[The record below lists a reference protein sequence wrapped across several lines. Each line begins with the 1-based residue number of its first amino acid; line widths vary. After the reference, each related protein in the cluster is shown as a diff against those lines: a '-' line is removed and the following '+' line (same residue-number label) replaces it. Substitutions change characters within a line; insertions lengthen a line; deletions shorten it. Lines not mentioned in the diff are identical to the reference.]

1 MSNWTHPQC
10 EACWIASE
18 TTIVSYGTLEIRRPH
33 MLIGPG
39 IEMCCYCGKPTIVG
53 IYRRA
58 LALWIRRVPLHRHV
72 RATPIEVST

>member
-58 LALWIRRVPLHRHV
+58 DPAMLEHCGGGHDVDAD
-72 RATPIEVST
+72 TP